1 MIDRNTEYQI
11 NNTTVRVTYG
21 DITQIQADVLVS
33 SDDSF
38 LSMTSGVSAAI
49 LRAGGESIKTEACQH
64 TDLNL
69 GDVAVTSAGNL
80 AAKYIFHA
88 ITIKVEANHLIY
100 ASEESIQLATL
111 KCLQLADSLQMK
123 TIAFPALGTGVA
135 KFPLE
140 KAAEVMIEILSN
152 YLKSKTQIEQVTI
165 TLYPREG
172 MEPNKLNNFFE
183 PAVNF
188 LAGNN

>member
-1 MIDRNTEYQI
+1 M
-11 NNTTVRVTYG
+11 
-21 DITQIQADVLVS
+21 S
-33 SDDSF
+33 
-38 LSMTSGVSAAI
+38 SGVSAAI
-49 LRAGGESIKTEACQH
+49 LKAGGESIKTEAHQH

-80 AAKYIFHA
+80 SAKYIFHA
-88 ITIKVEANHLIY
+88 VTIDVDENYLIY

-123 TIAFPALGTGVA
+123 TIVFPALGTGVA

-140 KAAEVMIEILSN
+140 KAAEVMIETLSN
-152 YLKSKTQIEQVTI
+152 YLKGKTPIERVTI
-165 TLYPREG
+165 TLYPREW
-172 MEPNKLNNFFE
+172 MKADKLNNFFE
-183 PAVNF
+183 PAVNL